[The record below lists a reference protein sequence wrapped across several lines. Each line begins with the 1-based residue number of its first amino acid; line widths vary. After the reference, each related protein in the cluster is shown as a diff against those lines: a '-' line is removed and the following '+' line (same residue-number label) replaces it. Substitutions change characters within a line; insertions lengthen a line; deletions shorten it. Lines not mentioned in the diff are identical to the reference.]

1 MTGKNT
7 IFGKIVGDTI
17 FNVLKINEYQLD
29 EDGRPLIPPKILR
42 TEVVWNPFDDI
53 TPRPTVGKK
62 RNKEENFAEIKKAK
76 IAKIAKKSIF
86 NFLIF
91 FRPTY
96 LFIFFFLYC
105 GHRDLNVLSFGDEGD
120 GEDEVF
126 IPTKKKLAPPQP
138 KNPSAGVPLFK
149 KKSSEEKPPALSGNE
164 EEKGT
169 AAEKLLKQNLDA
181 KDFQKKMIEKIQSAK
196 NQFEKPAAEPTQA
209 EKKAAAVAEE
219 EKSKT
224 DEKKKA
230 KREAILLLEQDRL
243 KYQRKRSNKD
253 ERQKKALEK
262 LELFKQKLKQQTDSS
277 AITKGDDSKKELMY
291 DKEYNDDNE
300 PGTVDPN
307 WMTNKLKF
315 TTPIKDPQLDDYVVI
330 DPLKGKAETKHQKHV
345 KSLTKEKKIDK
356 W

>member
-1 MTGKNT
+1 MTLLPDPRWGKRET
-7 IFGKIVGDTI
+7 RK
-17 FNVLKINEYQLD
+17 
-29 EDGRPLIPPKILR
+29 KILQKL
-42 TEVVWNPFDDI
+42 
-53 TPRPTVGKK
+53 KK
-62 RNKEENFAEIKKAK
+62 Q
-76 IAKIAKKSIF
+76 KSQKLPKSFLDFQFF
-86 NFLIF
+86 NFL
-91 FRPTY
+91 PAH

-126 IPTKKKLAPPQP
+126 IPTKKMLAPPQP
-138 KNPSAGVPLFK
+138 KNSSAGVPLFK
-149 KKSSEEKPPALSGNE
+149 KKSSEEKPPVLSGNE
-164 EEKGT
+164 EEKST

-196 NQFEKPAAEPTQA
+196 NQFEKPAAEPTLA
-209 EKKAAAVAEE
+209 EKKAAAVAEQ

-330 DPLKGKAETKHQKHV
+330 DPLKGKAETKHQKQV